1 MSDGIYKIIT
11 CDRCGLEIRIEKS
24 KADQMATRLPKNWGA
39 APGKAH
45 EADLCPRCFSEFK
58 ILVANFM
65 EEVKI
70 RSSLM
75 NKLNELNGAIV
86 NFNVASQR
94 AERAQE
100 DAREVYSKMQDLI
113 YPLQKFI
120 DTHPE
125 IGDLGDSMKAI
136 ATYKGMLEA
145 TKDVFGDS
153 LSDEVMSASIEA
165 ASYGAW
171 RTIMG
176 EAQPT
181 APRKRY

>member
-1 MSDGIYKIIT
+1 MDIREALREHGATDQQIQAKVVDLIEEVLAEMSDE
-11 CDRCGLEIRIEKS
+11 DR
-24 KADQMATRLPKNWGA
+24 
-39 APGKAH
+39 
-45 EADLCPRCFSEFK
+45 
-58 ILVANFM
+58 ANGGVRTM
-65 EEVKI
+65 VKI
-70 RSSLM
+70 RASLM

-86 NFNVASQR
+86 DFNVASQR

-100 DAREVYSKMQDLI
+100 DAWEVYSKMQNLI
-113 YPLQKFI
+113 YPLQTFI

-125 IGDLGDSMKAI
+125 IGNLGDSMKAI
-136 ATYKGMLEA
+136 ATYRGMLEA
-145 TKDVFGDS
+145 TKDVFGES

-181 APRKRY
+181 TPRKRY

>member
-1 MSDGIYKIIT
+1 MDIREALREHGATDQQIQAKVVDLIEEVLAEMSDE
-11 CDRCGLEIRIEKS
+11 DRASGGVRT
-24 KADQMATRLPKNWGA
+24 M
-39 APGKAH
+39 
-45 EADLCPRCFSEFK
+45 
-58 ILVANFM
+58 
-65 EEVKI
+65 VKI

-75 NKLNELNGAIV
+75 NKLNELNGAIGD
-86 NFNVASQR
+86 FNIASQS
-94 AERAQE
+94 AERAKK
-100 DAREVYSKMQDLI
+100 DAWDAYSKVKDLV
-113 YPLQKFI
+113 YPLQRFI

-125 IGDLGDSMKAI
+125 IGELGDSMKAI

-145 TKDVFGDS
+145 TKDVFGEN